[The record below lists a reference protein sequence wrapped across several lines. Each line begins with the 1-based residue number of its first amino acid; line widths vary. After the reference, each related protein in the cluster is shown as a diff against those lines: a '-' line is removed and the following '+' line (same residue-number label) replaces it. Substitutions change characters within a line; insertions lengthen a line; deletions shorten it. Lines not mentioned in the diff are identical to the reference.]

1 MTSSLESITQPT
13 DRKATTGA
21 HGFMQI
27 SACTL
32 NALTRDEI
40 VPAALATVTALLS
53 FTERRN
59 GKRVGH
65 PFRRTIAAR
74 TGQSL
79 STVTDHLRQLQD
91 AGLVTID
98 QDPFGGP
105 NRYELIDPCGSC
117 FDGSKE
123 ANETARP
130 LPASKETP
138 TSQLRGVSQPAER
151 QGSKASS
158 PKPTP
163 KGSRSAS
170 RSAANSET
178 VTNPSPDKLDPTDC
192 AHLNLDDGYCSPCGS
207 QVTPDP
213 RYPDEQSQ
221 LSEVP

>member
-1 MTSSLESITQPT
+1 MSQTQIIPQES
-13 DRKATTGA
+13 DRKATQGA
-21 HGFMQI
+21 GGFMQI
-27 SACTL
+27 SSCTL
-32 NALTRDEI
+32 NSLTRDEI
-40 VPAALATVTALLS
+40 VPAAIATVTALLS

-59 GKRVGH
+59 GKRIGH
-65 PFRRTIAAR
+65 PYRRTIAAR

-91 AGLVTID
+91 AGLVTIQ

-117 FDGSKE
+117 FSGSKE
-123 ANETARP
+123 SDQAGP

-151 QGSKASS
+151 QGSKTSS

-163 KGSRSAS
+163 KGSRFAS
-170 RSAANSET
+170 NSES

-192 AHLNLDDGYCSPCGS
+192 AHLRLDDSGYCSPCAT

-213 RYPDEQSQ
+213 EYPDEHSQ
-221 LSEVP
+221 LSEVPDA